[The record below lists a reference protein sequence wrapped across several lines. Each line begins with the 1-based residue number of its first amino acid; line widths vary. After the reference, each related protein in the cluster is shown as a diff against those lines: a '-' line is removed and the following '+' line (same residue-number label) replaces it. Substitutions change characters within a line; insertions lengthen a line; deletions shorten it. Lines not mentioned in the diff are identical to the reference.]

1 MMWKQ
6 AKRIGLVAA
15 AGLMVVPL
23 AGNAGTAKAATLAK
37 NQTFKMMVPSELTTM
52 DNSKMTD
59 IYAATV
65 LNNTNEGLYRLTS
78 KNKAVPALATSVVKS
93 TNNGL
98 EYTFHLR
105 HSKWSNGDPVTAKDF
120 VYSWQRTVN
129 PKTAS
134 QYAFL
139 FEGIKNATAIADGKK
154 QPSELGVKAVDDY
167 TLQVTMDKPVPYF
180 DLLMANPTF
189 YPQNQK
195 VVEKYG
201 SKYGTTSAKQVYNGP
216 FKLTK
221 WNGTSLKWT
230 LVKNKDYWDKSKVKL
245 NKIEYQA
252 VKDPSTALNL
262 YQSKDLDDVTLSSEM
277 AKQSA
282 NNKDKVIRKM
292 ASTFYL
298 EYNQKKVKAFQNKK
312 IRQAISLTVDR
323 QKLAKNVLADGS
335 TAAKGYVPDGLANDP
350 KNGKDFASEAQGA
363 TEKAAVDYNMKK
375 AKKLWAEGK
384 KEVGIKKLNV
394 ELMGDDTDASKKIL
408 EYLQNGMEKL
418 PGLKVTN
425 QNLPFKTRLSRSE
438 SGKFDMV
445 MTAWNGDF
453 GDPITFMD
461 LLTSTNSYNNGK
473 WSNASYDKDVSA
485 SKNENAANPDARWQN
500 LLDAENTL
508 MSDEGVAPI
517 YQKNEFHLV
526 NSKVKGI
533 VYHQTGASYDY
544 KTAYIAK

>member
-1 MMWKQ
+1 MWKQ
-6 AKRIGLVAA
+6 VKKIGLVAA
-15 AGLMVVPL
+15 AGVMVVPL
-23 AGNAGTAKAATLAK
+23 AGGVSTAKAASLAK
-37 NQTFKMMVPSELTTM
+37 NQTFKMMVPTELTSM
-52 DNSKMTD
+52 DNSKTTD
-59 IYAATV
+59 LYAATIQ
-65 LNNTNEGLYRLTS
+65 NNTGEGLYRLTS
-78 KNKAVPALATSVVKS
+78 KNKAVPALAKSVVKS

-98 EYTFHLR
+98 QYTFHLR
-105 HSKWSNGDPVTAKDF
+105 HSKWSNGTPVTAQDF
-120 VYSWQRTVN
+120 VYSWQRTVT
-129 PKTAS
+129 PKTSS

-139 FEGIKNATAIADGKK
+139 FEGIKNAAAIADGKK
-154 QPSELGVKAVDDY
+154 QPSELGVKAIDDY
-167 TLQVTMDKPVPYF
+167 TLQVTMEKPVPYF

-189 YPQNQK
+189 FPQNKK

-201 SKYGTTSAKQVYNGP
+201 SEYGTTSAKQVYNGP

-221 WNGTSLKWT
+221 WNGTNLKWT
-230 LVKNKDYWDKSKVKL
+230 LVKNKDYWDKRKVKL
-245 NKIEYQA
+245 NKIQYQT

-262 YQSKDLDDVTLSSEM
+262 YQSGDLDDVTLSSEM

-298 EYNQKKVKAFQNKK
+298 EYNQKKIPAFKNKK
-312 IRQAISLTVDR
+312 IRQAISLTINR
-323 QKLAKNVLADGS
+323 QKLAKDVLSDGS
-335 TAAKGYVPDGLANDP
+335 TAAKGYVPEGLANDP
-350 KNGKDFASEAQGA
+350 KNGKDFSAEAQGA
-363 TEKAAVDYNMKK
+363 AEKAAVAYNMKK

-394 ELMGDDTDASKKIL
+394 ELMGDDKDSSKKIL
-408 EYLQNGMEKL
+408 EYMQNSMEKL

-425 QNLPFKTRLSRSE
+425 QNLPFKTRLSRSVD
-438 SGKFDMV
+438 GKFDMV

-473 WSNASYDKDVSA
+473 WRNASYDKNVSA
-485 SKNENAANPDARWQN
+485 SKNANAANPDARWQN

-508 MSDEGVAPI
+508 MTEQGVAPV
-517 YQKNEFHLV
+517 YQQNEFHLV

-544 KTAYIAK
+544 KTTYIAK